1 MRWTIATTSRR
12 RHAHPW
18 TPERFV
24 ESFAMMMTGRIVT
37 GQPGSGKTTH
47 MVRDALRHARDGA
60 PHRRPVLVVGPASM
74 VGSIVQCL
82 RAVSSDVTV
91 LSYTATVLRHTHRPV
106 WTSGTNA
113 NDLDVACAAGPVVV
127 VTSYS
132 LFSGAQTD
140 TVDVFLYR
148 ADKQTIRAWEWMGLD
163 ECHHAGATKRKAAL
177 DRLHVVN
184 GSTGYSA
191 TPARHDHAALPQGL
205 VLDRTVHLDV
215 ATTASPTTTR
225 TVHIH
230 GVAMVR
236 ETTALAL
243 VRRVERTLT
252 PNLATAVW
260 CFGDK
265 RLATV
270 AARTWGAML
279 LTSDQC
285 SGAKGL
291 ALVQRVFEEG
301 YPVGHGRTAPL
312 LVLADELRESV
323 AIPGL
328 EHVVGVMTGGGRP
341 LPWYVQLAGRGA
353 HHRPTMTVRSP
364 VANATFIHV
373 GARAI
378 ARWEQTIR
386 PALVAQGLMGSQA
399 VHLRTLFTAP
409 FQYAWHEPPRPLKT
423 LVPGGP
429 WKVTRV
435 WRRRH
440 DRLVKVVGRAPWTA
454 FVEAGMHVDVNGL
467 RATVATSQDVGR
479 ARHVM
484 AVVRD
489 ARRVFPPLLRAL
501 PNGPEE
507 TSSSPSSSM
516 FAPYG
521 PLRSWRTHA
530 HAVARTLDALP
541 VSALVDAV
549 DATARAVEIHGR
561 ARHEN
566 VHVNRFL
573 TAVLTVRHG
582 PHASAFTTTTT
593 TDDIDDENGPANPTS
608 TAVWVTVVHDGPLP
622 WSRRVP
628 TVTVAIH
635 GAPVTV
641 RNAMAHV
648 RPTTNPV
655 RDVDRTARAKASLF
669 VHVPSAQRHQLA
681 LHRRALDA
689 SMRAVLVDAVSQFLP
704 WAETCAVN
712 AIAHG
717 RAGTVSSTARD
728 RLRRRRLVSC
738 HGDTT
743 QWKINERQLEPWC
756 DELRRRVG
764 TDARTYLDAV
774 RAYIQWARHRRRC
787 DAIRSAHDHDGP

>member
-1 MRWTIATTSRR
+1 
-12 RHAHPW
+12 
-18 TPERFV
+18 
-24 ESFAMMMTGRIVT
+24 MMTGSVVT

-47 MVRDALRHARDGA
+47 LVREALRHARDGA
-60 PHRRPVLVVGPASM
+60 AHQRPVLVVGPAGM
-74 VGSIVQCL
+74 VGSIVQQL
-82 RAVSSDVTV
+82 RTVSSNVTV
-91 LSYTATVLRHTHRPV
+91 LPYTATVLRHKHRSV

-113 NDLDVACAAGPVVV
+113 NDLDVACAAGAVVV

-132 LFSGAQTD
+132 LFSGARTN
-140 TVDVFLYR
+140 TVDVFLRR
-148 ADKQTIRAWEWMGLD
+148 ADGSTRAWEWMCLD
-163 ECHHAGATKRKAAL
+163 ECHHAGATKRKVAL
-177 DRLHVVN
+177 DRLHVVK

-191 TPARHDHAALPQGL
+191 TPERHDHAALPQGL
-205 VLDRTVHLDV
+205 VTDRTVHLDV
-215 ATTASPTTTR
+215 AAVPNTATPPTTR

-230 GVAMVR
+230 GVAIRDTSM
-236 ETTALAL
+236 TDLAL
-243 VRRVERTLT
+243 VRRVEQTLT
-252 PNLATAVW
+252 PTLATAVW
-260 CFGDK
+260 FLGSV

-312 LVLADELRESV
+312 LVLADELREGV

-328 EHVVGVMTGGGRP
+328 EHVVGVITGGGRP
-341 LPWYVQLAGRGA
+341 KPWVVQLAGRPL

-378 ARWEQTIR
+378 ARWDQTIR
-386 PALVAQGLMGSQA
+386 PALVAQGLMGPRA

-409 FQYAWHEPPRPLKT
+409 FQYAWHEPPEPLKT
-423 LVPGGP
+423 RVPGGP

-435 WRRRH
+435 WRRHH

-454 FVEAGMHVDVNGL
+454 FVEAGMHVDINGL

-484 AVVRD
+484 AMVRD

-501 PNGPEE
+501 PNGSEE

-530 HAVARTLDALP
+530 NAVARTLDALP

-561 ARHEN
+561 ARHEH

-593 TDDIDDENGPANPTS
+593 DDDDDLPANPTS

-628 TVTVAIH
+628 TVTVAVH

-648 RPTTNPV
+648 QPTTDPV
-655 RDVDRTARAKASLF
+655 RDVDRTARARASLF

-689 SMRAVLVDAVSQFLP
+689 TMRAVLVDAVGRFLP
-704 WAETCAVN
+704 WLETCAIN

-717 RAGTVSSTARD
+717 RAGTVSSLRRD
-728 RLRRRRLVSC
+728 LLRRRRLASC
-738 HGDTT
+738 HGNTT
-743 QWKINERQLEPWC
+743 QWKINDRQLEPWC
-756 DELRRRVG
+756 DELRRHVG

-774 RAYIQWARHRRRC
+774 RAYVQWTRHRRRC